1 MKKYLEYFNYIQKLL
16 QEVFNE
22 EKDSLEKAI
31 FLITEKIK
39 NKKSIF
45 IFGASHAGILSEEVF
60 YRAGGLAIIN
70 PILESSIM
78 LNTRPVTFT
87 SVMERLPGYGTEI
100 AKKTNI
106 KEGDIVICHS
116 VSGRNP
122 VMLDFVNE
130 AKKKGAIILAI
141 TNVKYSKTVKA
152 RTLNGDKRLFEL
164 ADIVIDNHGEIGDAC
179 ISYDGL
185 EQKVAP
191 SSTVVGATIVNSIIC
206 GVVEELLKLN
216 ITPPIFYSANLDG
229 GDEKNN
235 KIFKDYKDNIFY
247 M

>member
-1 MKKYLEYFNYIQKLL
+1 MEKYIEYFKYIQKLL
-16 QEVFNE
+16 EEVLKE
-22 EKDSLEKAI
+22 EKGQIEKAI
-31 FLITEKIK
+31 KLLTEKIK

-87 SVMERLPGYGTEI
+87 SVMERLSGYGTEI

-106 KEGDIVICHS
+106 NEGDIIICHS

-130 AKKKGAIILAI
+130 AKKKGAVILAI

-152 RTLNGDKRLFEL
+152 RGKNGNKRLFEL

-179 ISYDGL
+179 ISYEEL

-191 SSTVVGATIVNSIIC
+191 SSTVIGATIMNSIIC

-216 ITPPIFYSANLDG
+216 IIPPIFYSANLDG
-229 GDEKNN
+229 GDEKNK
-235 KIFKDYKDNIFY
+235 KIFEEYKDNIFY

>member
-1 MKKYLEYFNYIQKLL
+1 MKKHVEYFNYIQKLL
-16 QEVFNE
+16 EEVLKE
-22 EKDSLEKAI
+22 ENTNLEKAI
-31 FLITEKIK
+31 SLIVQKIK
-39 NKKSIF
+39 DRKSIF

-87 SVMERLPGYGTEI
+87 SVMERLSGYGTEI
-100 AKKTNI
+100 AKKTKIN
-106 KEGDIVICHS
+106 KGDLIICHS

-122 VMLDFVNE
+122 VILDFVNE
-130 AKKKGAIILAI
+130 AKEKGAIILAI
-141 TNVKYSKTVKA
+141 TNVKYSKTVTA
-152 RTLNGDKRLFEL
+152 RTSTGNKRLFEL
-164 ADIVIDNHGEIGDAC
+164 ADIVIDNHGEIGDAS
-179 ISYDGL
+179 ISYEGL

-191 SSTVVGATIVNSIIC
+191 SSTVIGATIVNSIIC
-206 GVVEELLKLN
+206 GVVEELLRLG

-229 GDEKNN
+229 GDEKNS
-235 KIFKDYKDNIFY
+235 KIFEEYKDNIFY